1 MRPTLDLN
9 KDTYSKYAK
18 SSHLIRHCSDF
29 ALTEVYQ
36 WSISEATAMLFVTWA
51 VRAHWDLNQQSEL
64 G

>member
-9 KDTYSKYAK
+9 KATYSKYAK

-36 WSISEATAMLFVTWA
+36 WSISEATVHV
-51 VRAHWDLNQQSEL
+51 VRDMGSKSTL
-64 G
+64 GP